1 MVGHKTFANGKRRK
15 SDNKSG
21 MFTLVL
27 VIKTG
32 LQPMDKKKLS
42 CELANMVVVFSS
54 TSHGP

>member
-1 MVGHKTFANGKRRK
+1 MAERRK

-21 MFTLVL
+21 IFTLVL

-32 LQPMDKKKLS
+32 LQPVDKKKLS